1 MTSMYLQYVDDKQ
14 LNEALS
20 CLFDTAT
27 ERVNGARQSWIRE
40 V

>member
-1 MTSMYLQYVDDKQ
+1 MYLQYVDDRQ

-20 CLFDTAT
+20 KLFDTAT
-27 ERVNGARQSWIRE
+27 ERVNGARQSWVRE